1 MRMRIKRNWRVGA
14 RTLRITATGDEAL
27 DTANAQW
34 LTMGGSCWL
43 PFRYEVSSRIIILYY
58 DITDCVTLHKRM
70 RVGFPKGL
78 FTRVL
83 IAIAK
88 AMQQSEN
95 RRLPSKSVLWNERHV
110 YIDEQG
116 DVRFVLVP
124 LYGNERPVSDDFAV
138 LMKRLISNRRMKL
151 TSPDEIQLQ
160 QALSMFVAQNPSFN
174 AGEFRHFLA
183 VMNVMTDVRVVQ
195 ASSSET
201 DDLGAA
207 ASAWAD
213 AMTPV
218 TMSEKQE
225 GQASEAQLYD
235 PNPYGETV
243 NAARSMRDLERHRPV
258 PLAQS
263 GIADTGATTSTMR
276 PPASGVSATLPP
288 EPCTPVSTHSV
299 PLPPMPKRNSA
310 DTSSSTSLAPST
322 PITPPLPQSSRRNR
336 GELPVPFSPHVIVSQ
351 TMGIEI
357 IRRRDGRRLTVFG
370 EAARRGVTI
379 GRSHTANLRVTGND
393 GISRIHAIIA
403 ILPDGRFSLT
413 DNNSGNGTFVNGRRL
428 TPGEPCIL
436 PSGASFAL
444 ANEAFIIR
452 ACEWRP

>member
-43 PFRYEVSSRIIILYY
+43 PFRYEVSSSVIILYY
-58 DITDCVTLHKRM
+58 DVTDCVTLHKRM

-160 QALSMFVAQNPSFN
+160 QALSMFVAQNSSFN

-207 ASAWAD
+207 ASAWTD

-243 NAARSMRDLERHRPV
+243 NAARSMRDLERRRPI
-258 PLAQS
+258 PLVQS
-263 GIADTGATTSTMR
+263 GIADTGATASTMR

-288 EPCTPVSTHSV
+288 EPCTPVTPHSV
-299 PLPPMPKRNSA
+299 PLPPVPRRISA
-310 DTSSSTSLAPST
+310 NTSSSASSASST
-322 PITPPLPQSSRRNR
+322 PIAPPLPPFPCRNR
-336 GELPVPFSPHVIVSQ
+336 GELPVPPAPHAIVSQ
-351 TMGIEI
+351 TTGVEI
-357 IRRRDGRRLTVFG
+357 IRRRDGRRMAVFG
-370 EAARRGVTI
+370 EAARHGIAI

-393 GISRIHAIIA
+393 DISRIHAIIA

-413 DNNSGNGTFVNGRRL
+413 DNNFGNGTFISGRRL
-428 TPGEPCIL
+428 MPR
-436 PSGASFAL
+436 
-444 ANEAFIIR
+444 R
-452 ACEWRP
+452 AVHSPVWSQFRARQ